1 MQLLFLRNA
10 TFLLEWDNKK
20 ILVDPML
27 GPKGCMDPIP
37 NTANPVRNPTA
48 DITLSDIALQTMLQD
63 LDAVIVTH
71 THRDHW
77 DAAAQEMIPKS
88 TTIICQPEDREKIA
102 AAGFTNVLPVADSM
116 KWEHFTIHR
125 TGGQHGTGEIG
136 KLMAP
141 VSGFVIADGKQRLYI
156 AGDTIWCQ
164 EVKEA
169 LDTYKPDHTVVN
181 SGAARFLQGDPIT
194 MTASDVLEVI
204 NHPAKTNVIAVH
216 MEAIN
221 HCPLTRED
229 LAVAVAVA
237 GKECN
242 IPDPGDWII
251 LN

>member
-27 GPKGCMDPIP
+27 GAKGSMDPVA
-37 NTANPVRNPTA
+37 NTANTIRNPTV
-48 DITLSDIALQTMLQD
+48 DLTLSDIAVQTMVQD
-63 LDAVIVTH
+63 IDAVLLTH

-77 DAAAQEMIPKS
+77 DAAAQQMIPKS
-88 TTIICQPEDREKIA
+88 TTIICQPEDEAKILS
-102 AAGFTNVLPVADSM
+102 AGFTNVIPVQDQLR
-116 KWEHFTIHR
+116 WEHFTLHR

-136 KLMAP
+136 KRMAP
-141 VSGFVIADGKQRLYI
+141 VSGFVITDGKEQLYI
-156 AGDTIWCQ
+156 AGDTIWCD

-169 LDTYKPDHTVVN
+169 LDRFKPEHTVVN
-181 SGAARFLQGDPIT
+181 AGAARFLEGDPIT
-194 MTASDVLEVI
+194 MTAEDVLKVI
-204 NHPAKTNVIAVH
+204 DHPANTNVIAVH
-216 MEAIN
+216 MESVN
-221 HCPLTRED
+221 HCTLTRED

-237 GKECN
+237 SKECN